1 VTTWSK
7 FDIRWGGVRFVDL
20 IEFVKPTP
28 NAKYV
33 IAESSDGYTTNNPLE
48 EMLDENILLAYELDG
63 APLPREH
70 GGPVRVIIPHL
81 YAWKGAKFLKGLRFQ
96 AEDEPGF
103 WETRGY
109 HNHGDPWKEER
120 YSEG

>member
-1 VTTWSK
+1 M
-7 FDIRWGGVRFVDL
+7 
-20 IEFVKPTP
+20 
-28 NAKYV
+28 

-48 EMLDENILLAYELDG
+48 ELLDVNVLLAYELDG

-70 GGPVRVIIPHL
+70 GGPLRVIIPHL

-120 YSEG
+120 YSDY